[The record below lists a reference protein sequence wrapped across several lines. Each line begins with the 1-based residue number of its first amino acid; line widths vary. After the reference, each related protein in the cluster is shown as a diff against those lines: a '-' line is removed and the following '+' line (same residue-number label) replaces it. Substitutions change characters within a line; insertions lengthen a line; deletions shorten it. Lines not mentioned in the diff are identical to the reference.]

1 MSVQAVRQALEAAGF
16 SGTIRELE
24 ESSATVELAAA
35 ALGCQG
41 ARIAKT
47 LSFLTAGGPVLIVAA
62 GDARVDNHRF
72 KEEFGEK
79 ARMIPA
85 DQVEAL
91 VGHAPGGV
99 CPFALLPG
107 VRTYLDESLRRFDTV
122 FPAAGSSN
130 SAVEMTLA
138 QLESCCGGFVKWAD
152 LCRGWREAGQ

>member
-1 MSVQAVRQALEAAGF
+1 MSIENVRSYFRSLGREGD
-16 SGTIRELE
+16 IREFSQ
-24 ESSATVELAAA
+24 SSATVELAAQ
-35 ALGCQG
+35 ALGVEP

-47 LSFLTAGGPVLIVAA
+47 LSFQDGEGCLLIVAA

-107 VRTYLDESLRRFDTV
+107 VRTYLDESLRRFETV

-138 QLESCCGGFVKWAD
+138 QLESCCGGFVKWTD
-152 LCRGWREAGQ
+152 LCRGWREAE

>member
-1 MSVQAVRQALEAAGF
+1 MSIENVRSYFRSLGREGD
-16 SGTIRELE
+16 IREFSQ
-24 ESSATVELAAA
+24 SSATVELAAQ
-35 ALGCQG
+35 ALGVEP

-47 LSFLTAGGPVLIVAA
+47 LSFQDGEGCLLIVAA

-79 ARMIPA
+79 AQMIPA

-107 VRTYLDESLRRFDTV
+107 VRTYLDESLRRFETV

-152 LCRGWREAGQ
+152 LCRGWREAEQ